1 MKPIR
6 LAATICELRKKRNL
20 SQEQLACALHLSP
33 QAVSKWETAAAMPDL
48 QTLPL
53 IADFFGVSLDYLFYG
68 EEFCHQDIYETVF
81 HRVAAHAQMSKQ
93 SYEDAF
99 ALFWNAHHGI
109 SRGNIRGKELYPR
122 PAHISHISNE
132 GGVSLASGK
141 GYGAILTRA
150 YFESIDKDTAAFAAG
165 LLPALSDKC
174 ALLVCMAILSMSDIS
189 YGELQERLGFDDPTL
204 RQALDRL
211 IAAKLIIEKTSKH
224 KALGLTYE
232 IDQMYHSFLCILLA
246 TLQMQRDTL
255 NGISCCMGYGDY
267 PISL

>member
-6 LAATICELRKKRNL
+6 LAATICELRKKRKL

-109 SRGNIRGKELYPR
+109 SRGNTGARSSPPAPR
-122 PAHISHISNE
+122 TFHTFQMKAVFRWH
-132 GGVSLASGK
+132 
-141 GYGAILTRA
+141 RA
-150 YFESIDKDTAAFAAG
+150 RATAPF
-165 LLPALSDKC
+165 LPAP
-174 ALLVCMAILSMSDIS
+174 ILKASTRTPP
-189 YGELQERLGFDDPTL
+189 RLPPDCSLHCRT
-204 RQALDRL
+204 
-211 IAAKLIIEKTSKH
+211 
-224 KALGLTYE
+224 KAHY
-232 IDQMYHSFLCILLA
+232 SFA
-246 TLQMQRDTL
+246 WR
-255 NGISCCMGYGDY
+255 SC
-267 PISL
+267 P